1 MQRSVKPIIKQK
13 GAAAIEAA
21 LLFVIFFVLF
31 YGIVGYSLPIMMK
44 EAFQHAAA
52 NGARSALAV
61 EPDSFAS
68 TSDYIDTGVTP
79 RVRQIVGESLSWL
92 PSATKATVL
101 GPSNQNVQV
110 NYTSASGVLT
120 VIVSYTD
127 YKTSPLV
134 PVLTFPGIGDVPKL
148 PDDIAGTAMI
158 SL

>member
-1 MQRSVKPIIKQK
+1 MQKHSNTLEKQK

-61 EPDSFAS
+61 EPDSFDS
-68 TSDYIDTGVTP
+68 TNDYIETGVTP
-79 RVRQIVGESLSWL
+79 RVRQVVGNTLDWL
-92 PSATKATVL
+92 PTSTKTTVL
-101 GPSNQNVQV
+101 GESNQNVEV
-110 NYTSASGVLT
+110 SYVTATGVLT
-120 VIVSYTD
+120 VTVSYID
-127 YKTSPLV
+127 YKSSPLI
-134 PVLTFPGIGDVPKL
+134 PVLTFPAIGDVPNL
-148 PDDIAGTAMI
+148 PDDIAGTAVV